1 MIHVVELPRE
11 ADELGRLFE
20 SYERL
25 LRCTGTPRGL
35 GVRLCPGLH
44 HYAIEHA
51 RRTITA
57 LLAHYSVQLAHAETE
72 ACDTARRRL
81 ERFANALP
89 PARSGL
95 WPLVPLAAIAI
106 VAQILSPIG
115 ASVGPIADRVKQIA
129 AVATLDP
136 TKLSDA
142 TYAVLH
148 SSLFAVMYIG
158 WVFALAT
165 LIVLWPRRRAFRVY
179 RSLIGVDPPFLGVQP
194 LRISE
199 REIRER
205 EREIFARVDEELPD
219 VGSFDLY
226 VSACGA
232 VVLGLMSADLLA
244 FIVSGYDDTWQ
255 EWLLDGLL
263 GSGLAIASA
272 AILVSMRL
280 RLLRRRRDA
289 TA

>member
-1 MIHVVELPRE
+1 MCGCAPAFI
-11 ADELGRLFE
+11 A
-20 SYERL
+20 
-25 LRCTGTPRGL
+25 TPSST
-35 GVRLCPGLH
+35 P
-44 HYAIEHA
+44 

-57 LLAHYSVQLAHAETE
+57 LLAHYSVQLAHEETE

-81 ERFANALP
+81 ERFANSLP

-115 ASVGPIADRVKQIA
+115 ASVGPIADKVKQIA

-136 TKLSDA
+136 TKLSEA

-148 SSLFAVMYIG
+148 SSVFAVMYIG

-179 RSLIGVDPPFLGVQP
+179 RSLIGVDPPFLGVQS
-194 LRISE
+194 L
-199 REIRER
+199 EIRKR

-244 FIVSGYDDTWQ
+244 FIVSGYDDMWQ
-255 EWLLDGLL
+255 EWVLDGLL

-272 AILVSMRL
+272 AILVSLRR
-280 RLLRRRRDA
+280 RLLRRRSDG